1 MEYIRRLLQ
10 DRLPFPWD
18 RVYFYLFISDDL
30 ASSLLISRIPDSF
43 LLDLSSLSIGTW
55 LLL

>member
-10 DRLPFPWD
+10 DRVPFPWD

-30 ASSLLISRIPDSF
+30 ASSPLISRIPDSF
-43 LLDLSSLSIGTW
+43 LLDLSSFSVGTW
-55 LLL
+55 LLP